1 MTAGIILISFFAG
14 DRLVNSQIQVA
25 IHKVFGIPAFL
36 VPFAL
41 LFLATFFIR
50 ALKFKSKRMTVF
62 VGLVLLIATLSCAF
76 HLFQGDGAAAM
87 EMAMKGKG
95 GGLVG
100 YYSSQILK
108 GAVSLMGALLVVA
121 AALVISAILMFEITL
136 DQLVGFFSWVGSKI
150 KLAALGILGILPK
163 KESDED
169 DGGELVIS
177 PGADGVGGMQFG
189 EASPELVSVV
199 RSAAVHGTAGV
210 PGGQEGAHPGSHF
223 EIVPSMS
230 EPQQEGN
237 GGGTSWGGGDMVT
250 SLAPNALPYS
260 NKVWETPP
268 LDLLGDAPDVVPDSG
283 DIQIKAKIIKDTLS
297 SFGIDVDVADVQQG
311 PSVTQYAL
319 SAKVGT
325 KISKISTLQHDL
337 ALALASP
344 TGSVRIEAP
353 IPGKSLIGIEV
364 PNTSRVLV
372 HFKSLLTADPMK
384 NLKSKLGIVLGK
396 DVAGGTRVYDIDKM
410 PHLLVAGS
418 TGSGKSVFIHS
429 VIFSML
435 FRASPQEVKFILIDP
450 KRVELV
456 HYHGIPHLYAP
467 VVTDVD
473 KAPSVFR
480 WAVIEMERRYKL
492 FESAK
497 VRNIAGYNEKSGFQA
512 LPYIMIIVDELAEI
526 ILADPKGVESSV
538 VRVAQ
543 MARATGLHLILATQ
557 RPSTNVISGLIK
569 ANIPSRIAFGVT
581 SQIDSRVIIDQPGA
595 EKLLGQGDMLFVPPD
610 VQKPIRLQAPF
621 ISDKEI
627 SNLVNWLKNT
637 GVKPDYRNEIFE
649 VAPRVYGN
657 GGAISGSGSD
667 SGDDKFNEAV
677 ELVTSLGKAS
687 ASLLQ
692 RRLSIGYA
700 RAARIIDEMEEKG
713 IIGPQQGSK
722 PRDIL
727 SVGGIA
733 ETSSAGGNVPTHN
746 LDIDDDYVS

>member
-1 MTAGIILISFFAG
+1 
-14 DRLVNSQIQVA
+14 
-25 IHKVFGIPAFL
+25 
-36 VPFAL
+36 VP
-41 LFLATFFIR
+41 
-50 ALKFKSKRMTVF
+50 
-62 VGLVLLIATLSCAF
+62 
-76 HLFQGDGAAAM
+76 
-87 EMAMKGKG
+87 
-95 GGLVG
+95 
-100 YYSSQILK
+100 
-108 GAVSLMGALLVVA
+108 
-121 AALVISAILMFEITL
+121 
-136 DQLVGFFSWVGSKI
+136 
-150 KLAALGILGILPK
+150 
-163 KESDED
+163 
-169 DGGELVIS
+169 
-177 PGADGVGGMQFG
+177 GVGGTQFG

-199 RSAAVHGTAGV
+199 QSAAVHGTAGV
-210 PGGQEGAHPGSHF
+210 SGGQGTHPGSHF

-237 GGGTSWGGGDMVT
+237 GGSTSGGSGDLVT

-260 NKVWETPP
+260 NKVWEMPP

-297 SFGIDVDVADVQQG
+297 SFGIDVDVANVQQG

-372 HFKSLLTADPMK
+372 HFKSLLTADSMK

-396 DVAGGTRVYDIDKM
+396 DVAGGTRVHDIDKM
-410 PHLLVAGS
+410 PHLLVAGA

-429 VIFSML
+429 VIFSLL

-456 HYHGIPHLYAP
+456 HYQGIPHLYAP
-467 VVTDVD
+467 VVTDID

-497 VRNIAGYNEKSGFQA
+497 VRNIDGYNEKSGFQA
-512 LPYIMIIVDELAEI
+512 LPYIIIIVDELAEI
-526 ILADPKGVESSV
+526 MLADPKGVESSV

-610 VQKPIRLQAPF
+610 VQKPIRLQGPF

-657 GGAISGSGSD
+657 GGAIGGSGSD

-722 PRDIL
+722 PREIL
-727 SVGGIA
+727 SVGGTA
-733 ETSSAGGNVPTHN
+733 GTSSAGGSVPTHN
-746 LDIDDDYVS
+746 LNIDDDYVS